1 MTEDIKNNPQQ
12 YEEQEIDLLELAQK
26 VWAERML
33 VLKACGIAVLVGL
46 IIAFSIPKEYSATVK
61 LASETTGK
69 SATGGMSALAAMAG
83 VSLGNNGPDALS
95 PTLYPDIVSSIPFI
109 TSLFEVPVKSID
121 SEIDTTLYMYM
132 DEYQRGP
139 WWGAITTAPFK
150 LLGWTISLFKNDEE
164 QEKGKAQINPFRLT
178 QKENA
183 IVSALKNRITVSVD
197 KKTGV
202 TTLTVMMQDPLISA
216 TLTDTVM
223 YRLQNYITDYR
234 TNKARQ
240 DLAFTERLYE
250 EAKENYVKA
259 QKEYAYFVDA
269 NKSLILQS
277 ASIERERLQNEA
289 SLAYNVYSNVSQ
301 QLQMAKAKVQ
311 EITPVYTV
319 VQPATVPLRPTK
331 PSKITILF
339 GCIFLAAAGAVGWI
353 LFVKDFLKNLKK
365 QGFNNEYFSTQYF

>member
-1 MTEDIKNNPQQ
+1 MTEDVKNTPQQ
-12 YEEQEIDLLELAQK
+12 YEEEEIDLLELAQK

-33 VLKACGIAVLVGL
+33 VLKACGVAVFVGL

-61 LASETTGK
+61 LAPETTGK

-83 VSLGNNGPDALS
+83 ISLGNNGPDALS

-132 DEYQRGP
+132 NEYQRGT

-150 LLGWTISLFKNDEE
+150 LLGWTLSLFKSDEE
-164 QEKGKAQINPFRLT
+164 QEKGDAQINPFRLT
-178 QKENA
+178 KDEAA
-183 IVSALKNRITVSVD
+183 IAKALSQRVSVSVD

-259 QKEYAYFVDA
+259 QKEYAHFVDA

-319 VQPATVPLRPTK
+319 VQPATVPLVPTK

-339 GCIFLAAAGAVGWI
+339 GCIFLAAAGVVGWI
-353 LFVKDFLKNLKK
+353 LFVRDFLKNLKK
-365 QGFNNEYFSTQYF
+365 QVFNKE